1 MEETKVTTTEK
12 YEDMDEVLREEP
24 NVIIHELKGSKS
36 MNLIALMAKDNEKL
50 IPLFFPCYIIA
61 IGFIVLTGIN

>member
-36 MNLIALMAKDNEKL
+36 MNLIALMAKDNE
-50 IPLFFPCYIIA
+50 
-61 IGFIVLTGIN
+61 